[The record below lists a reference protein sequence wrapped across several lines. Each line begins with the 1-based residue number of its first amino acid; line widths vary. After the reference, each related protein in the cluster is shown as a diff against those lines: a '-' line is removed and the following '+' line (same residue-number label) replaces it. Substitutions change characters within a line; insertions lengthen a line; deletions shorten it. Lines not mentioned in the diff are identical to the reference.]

1 MTILT
6 GIKYALEELICR
18 NSMEKK
24 TLKIWRLFLPGII
37 FLLYSFPVLFKSFKT
52 NLIESLRNS
61 LGEYLFY
68 ICILIIVIIFGVIYY
83 IFGFRNI
90 FWRKIVMS
98 LHDNIRIN
106 FINYFQTNKAIINS
120 IKNLNDSELMSIFYK
135 LIDDDESLRDKQNDV
150 RLNGLILTGVIDA
163 QLISLL
169 FFVIYGFLCLEKKS
183 SCYFYFLI
191 ASISLCLISELLKR
205 KLIKKHFEYQNEQLI
220 AIKTLHLEKLKNIL
234 ICR

>member
-6 GIKYALEELICR
+6 GIKYILEELICL

-24 TLKIWRLFLPGII
+24 TLKIWRLFLPGVI
-37 FLLYSFPVLFKSFKT
+37 FLLYSFPVLFKT

-68 ICILIIVIIFGVIYY
+68 SCILIIVIIFGGIYY
-83 IFGFRNI
+83 IIGFRNI

-169 FFVIYGFLCLEKKS
+169 FLVIYVFFYLVKKS
-183 SCYFYFLI
+183 LCYFYFLI
-191 ASISLCLISELLKR
+191 ASISLYLISELLKR
-205 KLIKKHFEYQNEQLI
+205 KLIKKHLEYQNEQLI
-220 AIKTLHLEKLKNIL
+220 AIKTIHLEKLKNIL